1 MFKMGCSMARRI
13 LGPGPGASGGQQDH
27 QASTCFSAASSGG
40 GGQTA
45 AVESAASTKKSSAN
59 QKGAAGGKL
68 AADSHANAA
77 NSAPKPSQPSSE
89 LNDFSKLE
97 DDPRLPLNVRQIFK
111 ITKSWKAIARTMSK
125 TGTAMFL
132 NLFEQNQDL
141 FYLFDRFQHLKGKE
155 LHESMELREHAATVM
170 ATLDT
175 SINSLSDYDNFVSY
189 LHSIGQLH
197 RKVPG
202 FKREYFWVSK
212 AADSVTN
219 SAG

>member
-1 MFKMGCSMARRI
+1 MFKMGCSMARKI
-13 LGPGPGASGGQQDH
+13 LAPGSNAASNNQD
-27 QASTCFSAASSGG
+27 QVATCFSASGASS
-40 GGQTA
+40 
-45 AVESAASTKKSSAN
+45 SSSSASASASGDN
-59 QKGAAGGKL
+59 GKKPAGKGKL
-68 AADSHANAA
+68 ASGE
-77 NSAPKPSQPSSE
+77 NSSGNSGRPPQSSSE

-141 FYLFDRFQHLKGKE
+141 FYLFDRFQHLKGRE

-170 ATLDT
+170 ATLDS
-175 SINSLSDYDNFVSY
+175 SINSLSDYDNFVTY

-202 FKREYFWVSK
+202 FKREYFWVSV
-212 AADSVTN
+212 SFEPL
-219 SAG
+219 

>member
-1 MFKMGCSMARRI
+1 M
-13 LGPGPGASGGQQDH
+13 
-27 QASTCFSAASSGG
+27 GG
-40 GGQTA
+40 GSARTKSTA
-45 AVESAASTKKSSAN
+45 ENNTAT
-59 QKGAAGGKL
+59 GAG
-68 AADSHANAA
+68 S
-77 NSAPKPSQPSSE
+77 PKQSQPSSE

-202 FKREYFWVSK
+202 FKREYFWVSLGF
-212 AADSVTN
+212 VWC
-219 SAG
+219 